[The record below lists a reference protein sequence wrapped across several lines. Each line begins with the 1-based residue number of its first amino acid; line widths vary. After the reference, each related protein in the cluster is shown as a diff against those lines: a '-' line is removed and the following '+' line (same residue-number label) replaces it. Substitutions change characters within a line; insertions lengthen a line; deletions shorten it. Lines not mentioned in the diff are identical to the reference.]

1 MITAGACNTPMALTD
16 SQNRPSA
23 VEALPIVAQVTSLP
37 LFENSLNCFN
47 SSSPRYT
54 TDAYASPTAR
64 GICAPVGET
73 SSATLYMSIWLRH
86 EPSDLMKREPKWAFI
101 ERPPVDGSCSRSAC
115 AYNCAKNSWMLML
128 FSINIQVWSR

>member
-1 MITAGACNTPMALTD
+1 MMITAGACNTPSALTD

-23 VEALPIVAQVTSLP
+23 VEALPIDTHATSLP

-47 SSSPRYT
+47 SSIPRYT

-64 GICAPVGET
+64 GIWAPVGET
-73 SSATLYMSIWLRH
+73 SSATLYISVWLRH
-86 EPSDLMKREPKWAFI
+86 EPSDLIKRDPKCAFI
-101 ERPPVDGSCSRSAC
+101 ERPPVEGSCSRSAW

-128 FSINIQVWSR
+128 LSINIEVW